1 MPSVR
6 MGKPDNINEYNHYQI
21 GDINVYV
28 KSDVVAKDDELK
40 IKCVKL
46 LWKEKLVV
54 EGMVY

>member
-1 MPSVR
+1 V
-6 MGKPDNINEYNHYQI
+6 GKPDNIEEYNHYQV
-21 GDINVYV
+21 GDIDVYV
-28 KSDVVAKDDELK
+28 KSNVVAKDDELR